1 MSRLVPLLLLASCS
15 VVRHSRISDDFERV
29 DKHRIRRLVVVTQ
42 PLPEGKEKVGELFSL
57 VARRYVN
64 QKRDFLVKESLAA
77 DGDFK
82 LAERCVEGIEGV
94 LWLLPRVRTQS
105 GGVEAELEA
114 KLYRCP
120 DGHEVWSAESG
131 GSFPTSSEALA
142 DVTRLY
148 AQELGEEVAWYV
160 PAAFDLLRPTLD
172 TLPNPVLT
180 EADREEKIELGD

>member
-15 VVRHSRISDDFERV
+15 VVRHSRTSDDFERV
-29 DKHRIRRLVVVTQ
+29 DKQRLKRLAVVAQ
-42 PLPEGKEKVGELFSL
+42 PFPEGRKEVAELFAL

-77 DGDFK
+77 DGDFQ
-82 LAERCVEGIEGV
+82 LAPHCSEGIDGV
-94 LWLLPRVRTQS
+94 LWLLLRMRTQR
-105 GGVEAELEA
+105 GVEAELES

-131 GSFPTSSEALA
+131 GSFPTSSEELA

-148 AQELGEEVAWYV
+148 AQELGEEVAPYV
-160 PAAFDLLRPTLD
+160 PAAFGLLRPTLD